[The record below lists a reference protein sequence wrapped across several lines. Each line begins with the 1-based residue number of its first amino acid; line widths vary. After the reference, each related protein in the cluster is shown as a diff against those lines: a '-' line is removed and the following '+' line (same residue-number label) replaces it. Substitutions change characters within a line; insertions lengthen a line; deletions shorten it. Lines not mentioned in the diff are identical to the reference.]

1 MLSLQNSAEYSV
13 DVKFHV
19 RRFKGGRLP
28 FISTKKANL
37 RDWQPRLVLSAPQLW
52 TWPLWKGPGFPQR
65 SRLRPLQEA
74 AQNQVDVSLNAG
86 KPPVYAQGLQVLY
99 YVIQGHR
106 TQSGTDLKGQL
117 APEPLFPQGVVP
129 PSPGPSETTCT
140 RASEGL
146 SHTRRPLPCDSLL
159 LVPVP
164 PATTFLSALM
174 LSQGGCCP
182 TSLRLPHPGAALG
195 AWTGVGL
202 SSSSTTGW
210 VAS

>member
-86 KPPVYAQGLQVLY
+86 KPPVYAQGLHLP
-99 YVIQGHR
+99 GDMRSR
-106 TQSGTDLKGQL
+106 T
-117 APEPLFPQGVVP
+117 
-129 PSPGPSETTCT
+129 
-140 RASEGL
+140 
-146 SHTRRPLPCDSLL
+146 
-159 LVPVP
+159 
-164 PATTFLSALM
+164 ALN
-174 LSQGGCCP
+174 
-182 TSLRLPHPGAALG
+182 
-195 AWTGVGL
+195 WGVGSAPTVTL
-202 SSSSTTGW
+202 FSQFFLAL